1 VQYFVTP
8 IRNAALNAVTSLGSN
23 IEYVALMETM
33 RLNEP
38 RLEFRRAKLA
48 LVSKV
53 MSSNYAVSELVAM
66 YI

>member
-38 RLEFRRAKLA
+38 RLEFRRAKL
-48 LVSKV
+48 VSKV
-53 MSSNYAVSELVAM
+53 MSSDYAVSELVGM